1 MKEITFTRLRADL
14 SQILDE
20 IRDGETFIVTQRGKE
35 SVMLGQ
41 NNNKS
46 STSKTNALDNE
57 ILKAMVRNAVSAIN
71 ANKVTPSIVSQE
83 VEALG
88 RMIKLQGMLDK
99 TTIDALQQQT
109 ASAEKPS
116 ASNQVSVKEAVEELR
131 KRHAKTIRNL
141 EGK

>member
-1 MKEITFTRLRADL
+1 MKEITYTRLRADL

-57 ILKAMVRNAVSAIN
+57 ILKAMVRNTVSAIN
-71 ANKVTPSIVSQE
+71 ANKVTPSIISKE

-88 RMIKLQGMLDK
+88 RMIKLQGVLDK
-99 TTIDALQQQT
+99 TMIGTLQKQ
-109 ASAEKPS
+109 AESAGR
-116 ASNQVSVKEAVEELR
+116 SNPVKQISVKEAVAEVR
-131 KRHAKTIRNL
+131 RRHAKTIKDL
-141 EGK
+141 EDK

>member
-57 ILKAMVRNAVSAIN
+57 ILKAMVRNTVSAIN

-83 VEALG
+83 VEVLG

-99 TTIDALQQQT
+99 TTIDALQQQA
-109 ASAEKPS
+109 ASAEKPN
-116 ASNQVSVKEAVEELR
+116 ASKQISVKEAVEEVR

>member
-14 SQILDE
+14 SQVLDE

-41 NNNKS
+41 DNSKS
-46 STSKTNALDNE
+46 LISTTNVLDSE
-57 ILKAMVRNAVSAIN
+57 ILKTMVRNAVSAIN
-71 ANKVTPSIVSQE
+71 ADKVTPSIVSKE

-88 RMIKLQGMLDK
+88 RIIKLQGMLDK
-99 TTIDALQQQT
+99 TTIDTLQKQ
-109 ASAEKPS
+109 AESEKPS
-116 ASNQVSVKEAVEELR
+116 NSANQLSIKDAVDEVR
-131 KRHAKTIRNL
+131 KRHAKTIRDL

>member
-1 MKEITFTRLRADL
+1 MKEITFTRLRANL
-14 SQILDE
+14 SQVLDE

-41 NNNKS
+41 DNSKS
-46 STSKTNALDNE
+46 LISTTNVLDSE

-71 ANKVTPSIVSQE
+71 ANKVTPSIVSKE

-88 RMIKLQGMLDK
+88 RIIKLQGMLDK
-99 TTIDALQQQT
+99 TTIDTLQKQ
-109 ASAEKPS
+109 AESAKQPNS
-116 ASNQVSVKEAVEELR
+116 ANQLSIKDAVDEVR
-131 KRHAKTIRNL
+131 KRHAKTIRDL

>member
-116 ASNQVSVKEAVEELR
+116 AANQVSVKEAVEEVR

>member
-1 MKEITFTRLRADL
+1 MKEITYTRLRADL

-46 STSKTNALDNE
+46 STSKTNTLDNKT
-57 ILKAMVRNAVSAIN
+57 LKAMVRNTVSAIN
-71 ANKVTPSIVSQE
+71 ANQVTPSIISKE

-88 RMIKLQGMLDK
+88 RMIKLQGVLDK
-99 TTIDALQQQT
+99 TMIDTLQKQ
-109 ASAEKPS
+109 AESAGR
-116 ASNQVSVKEAVEELR
+116 SNPVKQISVKEAVAEVR
-131 KRHAKTIRNL
+131 KRHAKTIKDL
-141 EGK
+141 EDK

>member
-1 MKEITFTRLRADL
+1 MKEITYTRLRADL

-46 STSKTNALDNE
+46 STSKTNALDNKT
-57 ILKAMVRNAVSAIN
+57 LKAMVRNTVSAIN
-71 ANKVTPSIVSQE
+71 ANQVTPSIISKE

-88 RMIKLQGMLDK
+88 RMIKLQGVLDK
-99 TTIDALQQQT
+99 TMIDTLQKQ
-109 ASAEKPS
+109 AESAGR
-116 ASNQVSVKEAVEELR
+116 SNPVKQISVKEAVAEVR
-131 KRHAKTIRNL
+131 KRHAKTIKDL
-141 EGK
+141 EDK